1 MIKKVLLLGMLAI
14 SLVSCQF
21 TETMV
26 LNEDGSGRMTVQMDL
41 SEMMA
46 FTQEF
51 QKDSTLTKQDTIIP
65 FKALFEEKKDSI
77 AKLSAAQQARL
88 KKMENYSAHLVTDP
102 EEGTMILDIFV
113 DFASVS
119 EANNLM
125 NGFSQAEGLV
135 PKSGTNMS
143 EDASEENEEEPEVLG
158 VKYAFKN
165 GVFKRDAFIKDK
177 AAHKKQIDSLQSA
190 KAFMED
196 ISYTLKYTFPKAI
209 KQSSAEDAMYSL
221 DRKTVQI
228 TRKFID
234 YMTNPDVL
242 DLEVVLEQ

>member
-1 MIKKVLLLGMLAI
+1 MFLAMLAVT
-14 SLVSCQF
+14 LVSCQF

-26 LNEDGSGRMTVQMDL
+26 LNEDGSGRMSVSMDL

-65 FKALFEEKKDSI
+65 FKAIFEEKKDSI
-77 AKLSAAQQARL
+77 AKLPAKQQARL
-88 KKMENYSAHLVTDP
+88 KKMEKYSAHLVTDP
-102 EEGTMILDIFV
+102 EKGTMILDVFV

-119 EANNLM
+119 EADNLM

-135 PKSGTNMS
+135 PKSGTNMT
-143 EDASEENEEEPEVLG
+143 EDASEEKEEEPEIVG
-158 VKYAFKN
+158 VTYAFKN
-165 GVFKRDAFIKDK
+165 GIFKRDAFIKDK

-196 ISYTLKYTFPKAI
+196 ISYTLKYTFPKPI
-209 KQSSAEDAMYSL
+209 KESSAEDAMYSL
-221 DRKTVQI
+221 DRKTVQV

-234 YMTNPDVL
+234 YMTDPNVL